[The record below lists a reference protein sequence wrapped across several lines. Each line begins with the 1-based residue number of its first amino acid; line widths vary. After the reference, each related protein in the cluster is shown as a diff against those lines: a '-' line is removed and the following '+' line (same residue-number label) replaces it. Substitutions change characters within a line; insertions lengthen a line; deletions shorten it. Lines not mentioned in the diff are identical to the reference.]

1 MKLPIP
7 NNSKWLL
14 LVLISSLAQASQIYH
29 EFRECADQSS
39 AINPIVCRNEC
50 SSFGASPSSFEVDAN
65 QGKVSEKTWSGI
77 DMLTQREWTGC
88 TVKDAQNWRCQTE
101 AEMMGGVVRRD
112 LYANQGQVFL
122 EVSGSGGEQFYC
134 SITKNRLD

>member
-1 MKLPIP
+1 MP
-7 NNSKWLL
+7 NTITWLL
-14 LVLISSLAQASQIYH
+14 PVLFSGLAHASPLYY
-29 EFRECADQSS
+29 EFRECPRPLGTSDVA
-39 AINPIVCRNEC
+39 ACRSEC
-50 SSFGASPSSFEVDAN
+50 SPFGASPSSFELGAN
-65 QGKVSEKTWSGI
+65 QQVVSEKTWRGA
-77 DMLTQREWTGC
+77 DMLTQRQWSGC

-134 SITKNRLD
+134 SIPRGSVD